1 MPSQE
6 PTGVPVRDVQP
17 SGAGQG
23 DRQPSVSD
31 VLASCQAANAV
42 STPPDRSDSESAG
55 AGIGAG
61 AVANAGEDTEKPDG
75 GPGESRPDA
84 A

>member
-6 PTGVPVRDVQP
+6 PAAAPMRGGQP
-17 SGAGQG
+17 SGTGQG

-42 STPPDRSDSESAG
+42 STPPDRSDSET
-55 AGIGAG
+55 
-61 AVANAGEDTEKPDG
+61 AGETAWGDARENEGDG
-75 GPGESRPDA
+75 PEEIRPDA